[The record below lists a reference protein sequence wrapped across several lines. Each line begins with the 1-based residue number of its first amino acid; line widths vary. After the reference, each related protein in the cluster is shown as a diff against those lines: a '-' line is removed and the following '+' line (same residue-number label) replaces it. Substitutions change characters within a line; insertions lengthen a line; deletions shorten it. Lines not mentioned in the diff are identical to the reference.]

1 MSDVDFMMATPGSD
15 CAIAKGCTC
24 PVMDN
29 NHGRGYMG
37 MDGVFVMSMGCP
49 LHGGLDEFLS
59 DEDCHDCGEDTCCCD
74 LHGA

>member
-1 MSDVDFMMATPGSD
+1 
-15 CAIAKGCTC
+15 
-24 PVMDN
+24 
-29 NHGRGYMG
+29 
-37 MDGVFVMSMGCP
+37 MSMGCP